1 MELKGKRALV
11 IGAGKSGIAGGK
23 LLNDKGAVVT
33 LYDGNEKLSAEK
45 LKEQAPYL
53 ADCEIV
59 IGEWKEELL
68 KGTDVAVISPGVPT
82 DLPFVK
88 QIEEAGIPLWGEI
101 ELAYRVAKGHLLAI
115 TGTNG
120 KTTTTALL
128 GEIMQAYC
136 KDVRVVGNI
145 GTPYTELAADT
156 TEESVTVAEISSFQ
170 LETADT
176 FHPQICAILNIT
188 PDHLNRHGTM
198 ENYIRIKESITK
210 NLEKDETCVLN
221 YEDCVLRE
229 FGKDLHNNVIFFSS
243 KRPLEK
249 GLYYEDGSIYYA
261 EEEGIEEVIAV
272 SELNILGLHNYENVM
287 AAVAM
292 AESYGVPMEVIR
304 ETLRSF
310 KAVEHRIEYVTEKR
324 GVRFYNDS
332 KGTNTDAAI
341 QGIRAMT
348 APTLL
353 IGGGYDKQ
361 VAFDTWIEAFD
372 NKVKKLVLIGQTR
385 EKIADCARSH
395 GFSDIQLAD
404 SLEEAI
410 DICYANAEAG
420 DAVLLSPACASWGM
434 FDNYEQRGDLF
445 KEYVRSLK
453 E

>member
-23 LLNDKGAVVT
+23 LLKDKGAVVT
-33 LYDGNEKLSAEK
+33 LYDGTEKLSAEK

-261 EEEGIEEVIAV
+261 KEEGIEEVIAV

-332 KGTNTDAAI
+332 KGTNVDAAVI
-341 QGIRAMT
+341 ALRAIKKNIILIAGGDGKGQSFDELIKNFEGRVKHMILLGRDGGI
-348 APTLL
+348 
-353 IGGGYDKQ
+353 I
-361 VAFDTWIEAFD
+361 
-372 NKVKKLVLIGQTR
+372 
-385 EKIADCARSH
+385 
-395 GFSDIQLAD
+395 
-404 SLEEAI
+404 
-410 DICYANAEAG
+410 AEAADKYGFKDYTFAKDMPECVNKAFEMAQPG
-420 DAVLLSPACASWGM
+420 DTVLLSPACASWDM
-434 FDNYEQRGDLF
+434 YDNFEQRGDHF
-445 KEYVRSLK
+445 KECVSRLGL
-453 E
+453 